1 MHKSIR
7 LLLVALSAALA
18 LTATGSALAAYNP
31 KLVVNP
37 ASMAVGG
44 GGPVTFQVSVPRD
57 DDATAKVTIYVP
69 QGFGGI
75 LDQATGKNL
84 GPVSAQVFAK
94 ALGGALLP
102 LTGNVVVDD
111 PAKHPND
118 PCAPGL
124 HDAVWNLVLTAAGQT
139 LTVPVYWDTIESGP
153 EVAFAK
159 FKAQICLPSPDVP
172 QASGGAT
179 FGAKLIF
186 AQFTVSGV
194 FNNPVA
200 RGENTFR
207 SVWTPYVAGTATP
220 NAAGT
225 VEARSSVR
233 MPAELGMSAVL
244 NQKTGIVTIRG
255 TLSEAGVTLAGQAVK
270 LKIGTTAKG
279 VKVFKT
285 VRTNAKGN
293 YAATIRIAKG
303 KTRYLRASVAVAVRD
318 FSGGCGTPAL
328 APGGCVNHTLSGY
341 TLENRRVLK
350 LTRRR

>member
-1 MHKSIR
+1 MHKSLR
-7 LLLVALSAALA
+7 LLLVALAAALA

-31 KLVVNP
+31 KLVVNS
-37 ASMAVGG
+37 ASMVVGG

-69 QGFGGI
+69 QGFAGI
-75 LDQATGKNL
+75 LDQTPGKNL
-84 GPVSAQVFAK
+84 GPVSAQVIAK

-118 PCAPGL
+118 PCSPGV

-139 LTVPVYWDTIESGP
+139 LTVPVYWDVIESGP
-153 EVAFAK
+153 EVSFAK

-172 QASGGAT
+172 PASGGAT

-186 AQFTVSGV
+186 AQFTVAGV

-207 SVWTPYVAGTATP
+207 GIFTPYVAGTATP

-233 MPAELGMSAVL
+233 IPAELGLSAVL
-244 NQKTGIVTIRG
+244 NQRTGIVTIRG
-255 TLSEAGVTLAGQAVK
+255 TLSESGSLLAGQTVRLK
-270 LKIGTTAKG
+270 LGTTARG

-293 YAATIRIAKG
+293 YAATIRLQKG
-303 KTRYLRASVAVAVRD
+303 QTRYLRASVVVPVRPLV
-318 FSGGCGTPAL
+318 GGCGAPVL
-328 APGGCVNHTLSGY
+328 APAGCVNHTLSGY
-341 TLENRRVLK
+341 SLENRKVIK
-350 LTRRR
+350 LFRRR